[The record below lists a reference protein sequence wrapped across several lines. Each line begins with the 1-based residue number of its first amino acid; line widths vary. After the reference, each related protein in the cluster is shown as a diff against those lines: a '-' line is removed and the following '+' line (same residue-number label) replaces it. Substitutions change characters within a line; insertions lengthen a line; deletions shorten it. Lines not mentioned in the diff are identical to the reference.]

1 MFLLLINKQKTQGA
15 YMRKLTQKHY
25 INIIAITSA
34 TLQQYAEFCLRCTKD
49 ADNCVESNAQHIE
62 DILYMQT
69 ALNNFI
75 KDKNVEQ
82 LQDSIMT
89 QDTFVREYFVDTLQ
103 YVEDELLVSN
113 CYCT

>member
-1 MFLLLINKQKTQGA
+1 
-15 YMRKLTQKHY
+15 MRTSKLTQKHY

-34 TLQQYAEFCLRCTKD
+34 TLQQYADFCLRCAKD
-49 ADNCVESNAQHIE
+49 ADNTAEDNTMHIE

-89 QDTFVREYFVDTLQ
+89 QDTFVREYYIDTLQ
-103 YVEDELLVSN
+103 YVEDNNLVSN
-113 CYCT
+113 CYCS

>member
-1 MFLLLINKQKTQGA
+1 
-15 YMRKLTQKHY
+15 MRKLTQKNY

-34 TLQQYAEFCLRCTKD
+34 TLQQYTDFCLRCAKD
-49 ADNCVESNAQHIE
+49 TDNTAEDNAMHIE

-82 LQDSIMT
+82 LQDKIMW

-103 YVEDELLVSN
+103 YLEDELLVSN
-113 CYCT
+113 CYCS